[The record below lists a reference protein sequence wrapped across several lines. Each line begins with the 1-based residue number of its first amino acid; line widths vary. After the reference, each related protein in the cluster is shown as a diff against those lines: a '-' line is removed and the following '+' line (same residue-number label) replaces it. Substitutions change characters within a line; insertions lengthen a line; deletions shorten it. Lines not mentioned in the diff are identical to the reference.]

1 MKTSFRW
8 QRNFLRERGIDAV
21 SVHDVSALGLT
32 DHEQLRR
39 ATEDARTL
47 VTFNYHDFNA
57 LAAHCFEHGIA
68 HAGIIISYRQYSREQ
83 ITELVRQLAELATT
97 TDADRMRNSL
107 AVLPAG

>member
-1 MKTSFRW
+1 MTLRLYLDEDVIPLAA
-8 QRNFLRERGIDAV
+8 QLLRERGIDAV

-57 LAAHCFEHGIA
+57 LAANFG
-68 HAGIIISYRQYSREQ
+68 R
-83 ITELVRQLAELATT
+83 ELA
-97 TDADRMRNSL
+97 
-107 AVLPAG
+107 V